1 MKEKRILDALNDI
14 DERYI
19 EDAAPGRRHMPKKP
33 LYKRLIT
40 AAAMLVLITGAVFW
54 MRGRFGGSGGATE
67 AMTEA
72 KNALTEA
79 QILPETT
86 TPSMTDAAP
95 EGRTEAPTE
104 APADGEPKAR
114 PETKAG
120 STEATMSPESCMEQ
134 DGAMEETVKDAS
146 DFTVYPGDAAWDL
159 LIWYGIPEKCTK
171 LEVSASG
178 SGKARTI
185 TDPEAIGQIYEL
197 LKVCECVEETEIAED
212 ETAALPLAI
221 QACFEDGSWT
231 GLYFYSGHFS
241 CGGYYFEVS
250 PERMAL
256 LLPYL
261 EP

>member
-40 AAAMLVLITGAVFW
+40 VAAMLVLITGAVFW
-54 MRGRFGGSGGATE
+54 MRGRFGRSGEG

-72 KNALTEA
+72 TPTLTEA
-79 QILPETT
+79 QMIPQTT
-86 TPSMTDAAP
+86 APLMTEAAP

-104 APADGEPKAR
+104 GEPQAR

-134 DGAMEETVKDAS
+134 DGPMEETVKDAS

-171 LEVSASG
+171 LEVSATG

-185 TDPEAIGQIYEL
+185 TDPEAIEQIYEL
-197 LKVCECVEETEIAED
+197 LKVCKCVEAAEVAED
-212 ETAALPLAI
+212 ETAASPLAI

-231 GLYFYSGHFS
+231 GLYLYSGHFS
-241 CGGYYFEVS
+241 CGGHYFEVS
-250 PERMAL
+250 PERLAL